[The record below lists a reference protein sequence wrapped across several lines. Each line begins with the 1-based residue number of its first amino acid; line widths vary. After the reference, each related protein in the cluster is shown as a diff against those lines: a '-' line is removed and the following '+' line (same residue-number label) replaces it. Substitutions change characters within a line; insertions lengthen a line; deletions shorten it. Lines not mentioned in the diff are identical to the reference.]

1 MNAKKI
7 LLAILLTLGMISAV
21 SAEIKQ
27 VTMRVEGMT

>member
-7 LLAILLTLGMISAV
+7 LLAILLTLGMISSV